1 MPIPGRSPVTTIQPP
16 RTPAKRKRGQVSTM
30 TPTRLGGVASA
41 ILQGDSIK
49 AACHSALVPEP
60 TYTTWRQRGEAA
72 IVQARTDMGEDDV
85 EGRIWT
91 WLETGGGFGTCDHRQ
106 WYWTAPTPRWWPTTL
121 TDRWTHVV
129 FVMVIA
135 YARARAEQ
143 VYRASVTRAAQGDP
157 ARGLAPD
164 WKAAQFMLTHSFG
177 WRDSSRI
184 EVTGADG
191 GPVEMQASQE
201 QVLGAL
207 AALAQK
213 QRTLRI
219 EEAEGS

>member
-1 MPIPGRSPVTTIQPP
+1 MTTIQPP

-72 IVQARTDMGEDDV
+72 IIQARTEMDEDDV
-85 EGRIWT
+85 EGRVWAWI
-91 WLETGGGFGTCDHRQ
+91 EDGGGFGMCDPRA
-106 WYWTAPTPRWWPTTL
+106 WYWEAPTPRWWPRTL

-143 VYRASVTRAAQGDP
+143 VYRATVTRAAQGTGGQP
-157 ARGLAPD
+157 AD

-177 WRDSSRI
+177 WRDASRV

-191 GPVEMQASQE
+191 GPIEMQANQE
-201 QVLGAL
+201 QVLAAL

-213 QRTLRI
+213 RRTLQI
-219 EEAEGS
+219 AEGEQS

>member
-1 MPIPGRSPVTTIQPP
+1 MSTIQPP

-72 IVQARTDMGEDDV
+72 IVQARAEMNEDDV
-85 EGRIWT
+85 EGRIWA
-91 WLETGGGFGTCDHRQ
+91 WIEQGGGFGVCDAKQ
-106 WYWTAPTPRWWPTTL
+106 WYWEAPAPSWWPKSL
-121 TDRWTHVV
+121 AERWTHVV

-143 VYRASVTRAAQGDP
+143 VYRAAVTRAAQGSGGQP
-157 ARGLAPD
+157 PD

-177 WRDSSRI
+177 WRDASRV

-191 GPVEMQASQE
+191 GPIEVQAGE
-201 QVLGAL
+201 DQVIAAL
-207 AALAQK
+207 AALARK
-213 QRTLRI
+213 ERTLQI
-219 EEAEGS
+219 EEDR